1 MKYLT
6 FTTPHSSQNHSILL
20 CTPSNPAASI
30 FITLRDGVA
39 ICRGR
44 TKGVN
49 EVRNSGELRQMYSP
63 HMPVRTFKITF
74 HRVKEQVLSP
84 TPNGSQYVQFLYFDF
99 LRCER
104 LPHNTIC
111 VFFIWLQLYLRLNPL
126 NSSHSSAP
134 LYAGVMSEACCETT
148 LHAATANGKPEGR
161 AAIFN

>member
-1 MKYLT
+1 MFMAPYSL
-6 FTTPHSSQNHSILL
+6 QNHTTLL
-20 CTPSNPAASI
+20 CTLSHPAASI
-30 FITLRDGVA
+30 FLTYRDDVA
-39 ICRGR
+39 ICCGR
-44 TKGVN
+44 MKGVN
-49 EVRNSGELRQMYSP
+49 EVMNSGEERQMYSP

-84 TPNGSQYVQFLYFDF
+84 TPNATNWVQFLHFDF